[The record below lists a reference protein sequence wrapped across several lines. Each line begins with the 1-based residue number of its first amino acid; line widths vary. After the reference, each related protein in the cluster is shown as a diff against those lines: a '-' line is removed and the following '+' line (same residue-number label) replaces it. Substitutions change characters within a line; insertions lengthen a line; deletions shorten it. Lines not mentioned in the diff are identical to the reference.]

1 MKFTAIVAVLA
12 SALMVSAAAL
22 PIDSKN
28 TVALAQEAPTSSAI
42 ESTILPSETS
52 VKAYIIVLKDTVVT
66 QDIETAERAIIKVG
80 GTVEHRYTSA
90 LKGFSAWLSS
100 RAYKTLLANPLV
112 AYIEEDGQAAAI
124 STL

>member
-1 MKFTAIVAVLA
+1 MALSLSCATPAKTCYSFPPATLA
-12 SALMVSAAAL
+12 
-22 PIDSKN
+22 
-28 TVALAQEAPTSSAI
+28 
-42 ESTILPSETS
+42 S

-112 AYIEEDGQAAAI
+112 AYIEEDGQGNALM
-124 STL
+124 S